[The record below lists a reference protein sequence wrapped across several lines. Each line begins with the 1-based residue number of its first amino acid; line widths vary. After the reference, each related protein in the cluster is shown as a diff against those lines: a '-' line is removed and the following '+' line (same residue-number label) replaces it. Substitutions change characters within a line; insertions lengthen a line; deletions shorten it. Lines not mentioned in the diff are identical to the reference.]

1 MMLDGRVNA
10 NGIASISGRH
20 DCWCDETAGLMFSF
34 VVQLFDWAGL
44 EISPVTLDVLK
55 ALPGS
60 HMTSQ
65 QMARATVIVALL

>member
-1 MMLDGRVNA
+1 
-10 NGIASISGRH
+10 
-20 DCWCDETAGLMFSF
+20 MFSF

-60 HMTSQ
+60 DMTSQ
-65 QMARATVIVALL
+65 QMARATVIVALF

>member
-1 MMLDGRVNA
+1 M
-10 NGIASISGRH
+10 ASQVFPADMIVG
-20 DCWCDETAGLMFSF
+20 CNETAGLMFSF

-44 EISPVTLDVLK
+44 KISPLTLDVPK

-65 QMARATVIVALL
+65 QMASQGNSSIAIIE